1 MEDESPG
8 KYRQWVAANFDSDV
22 KEQLFDIYKESM
34 YENQGDAGRIAK
46 TIAKASTLFARLSHD
61 QEKVAR
67 WLIGLT
73 IALLL
78 FTVALLVFTVCL
90 YKDTH
95 ALLKHEEAAKPSA
108 VEHQ

>member
-22 KEQLFDIYKESM
+22 KEQLFDIYKESIRESRRCRPHCQNHRESV
-34 YENQGDAGRIAK
+34 Y
-46 TIAKASTLFARLSHD
+46 SFARLSHD